1 MMWYRC
7 DGCGEPIPNVGH
19 RYCSQICEDLTNC
32 VVHIVGNG
40 DVEHVCTEHYVADY
54 HDVDGVPTSEECPGA
69 DDCPDCQSVLE
80 QIGT

>member
-1 MMWYRC
+1 MI
-7 DGCGEPIPNVGH
+7 D
-19 RYCSQICEDLTNC
+19 EDFSDNC
-32 VVHIVGNG
+32 VVCLVENG
-40 DVEHVCTEHYVADY
+40 DLDHDHLDHLVVDY